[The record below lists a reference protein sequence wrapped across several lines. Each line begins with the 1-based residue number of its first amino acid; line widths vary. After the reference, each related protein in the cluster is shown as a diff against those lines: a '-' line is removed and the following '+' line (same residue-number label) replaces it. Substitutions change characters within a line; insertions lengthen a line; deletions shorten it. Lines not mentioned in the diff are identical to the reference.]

1 MRRTRWGFAVL
12 AALLLVRPV
21 RAGAPFDADDPG
33 CVPDGKAAEKC
44 GDSAGKA
51 LAKLVSSVLACH
63 VKQAAAAFKQEAAT
77 FDEEACEQTDPTKS
91 ARAKFEAALAKL
103 STPCTGTSIVAEVD
117 AVASMLLADA
127 PAAGSLDTLNGG
139 VYCDSTSGVPLDAG
153 NEDAG
158 FVPVSK
164 ANLAC
169 DAAVAKGLAKLTAAI
184 ATCHRK
190 AAASG
195 VKGGPTDDE
204 SCETAARGKFD
215 AATAKLVAKEGCPA
229 CLSASAQGALADQV
243 TALAEQAGGTAYPCP
258 ATTTTTTSSTTTT
271 TTTLAPCTPA
281 TTHRPFTVSFSVPDS
296 SVIVQGMTV
305 LVDYPEGQ
313 VTIPG
318 TGTDTSVKQSII
330 NVQSGAISQPND
342 LDYALRDNLAGTSH
356 ALNPGNLFTINFLDC
371 QGATPPTAADFTCT
385 VEVATDPFGLS
396 DQGVT
401 CSVTAG

>member
-21 RAGAPFDADDPG
+21 RAGAPFGADDPG
-33 CVPDGKAAEKC
+33 CVPDGKTEEKC
-44 GDSAGKA
+44 GDGAGKA
-51 LAKLVSSVLACH
+51 LAKLVSSVFACH
-63 VKQAAAAFKQEAAT
+63 VKQAGAAFKQEAAT
-77 FDEEACEQTDPTKS
+77 FDEEACEQTDATKS

-103 STPCTGTSIVAEVD
+103 ATPCTGTSIVAGVD
-117 AVASMLLADA
+117 AVASTLLADA

-184 ATCHRK
+184 VTCHRK

-204 SCETAARGKFD
+204 SCETSARGKFD
-215 AATAKLVAKEGCPA
+215 ATTAKLIAKEGCPA
-229 CLSASAQGALADQV
+229 CLGAGAQGALADQM
-243 TALAEQAGGTAYPCP
+243 TALAEQAGGTVYPCP
-258 ATTTTTTSSTTTT
+258 QTTTTTTSSTTTS
-271 TTTLAPCTPA
+271 TLAPCTPA

-296 SVIVQGMTV
+296 SVVVQGMTV

-318 TGTDTSVKQSII
+318 SGNDTSVRQSII
-330 NVQSGAISQPND
+330 NVQSGAIGQPND
-342 LDYALRDNLAGTSH
+342 LDFALRENLAGTSH
-356 ALNPGNLFTINFLDC
+356 ALTPGNLFTINFLDC
-371 QGATPPTAADFTCT
+371 QGATPPTAANFTCT
-385 VEVATDPFGLS
+385 VEVATDSLGQP